1 MLPRLFLVI
10 LLGFPLLELLVSGI
24 VAHYIGWWIVLWFVL
39 ATLLGMLLLRGRR
52 FFLVGN
58 LMAALQSGRS
68 PMQALFASGR
78 LMLAAILLIIPGVLS
93 DLLALLILLWP
104 GSRPHSPRS
113 ARTPDAS
120 QAAPGVIEG
129 EFKRE

>member
-39 ATLLGMLLLRGRR
+39 ATILGMLLLRGRR

-58 LMAALQSGRS
+58 LMATLQSGRS
-68 PMQALFASGR
+68 PLQALFASGR

-93 DLLALLILLWP
+93 DVLALLILLWP
-104 GSRPHSPRS
+104 GRRRSSPRNT
-113 ARTPDAS
+113 RTPEAS
-120 QAAPGVIEG
+120 STSAAAIEG
-129 EFKRE
+129 EFRRE